1 MRNIDGK
8 IWSQKWFFKLSQ
20 EEKLLYLYFITSE
33 HTDDLGIYQAS
44 HEYIQLETQIE
55 NYKDLLKGNLSSRI
69 IYIEELDLIIVKDIQ
84 QYSFGKSK
92 DYRKSLFNKLMN
104 LEENIRDILLKESKY
119 IQEIYKE
126 FSDEGVRDGVI
137 EGVGDGGNSVDRGWG
152 DGGGTVLEKE
162 KEKENPLSK
171 EKEKEI
177 SPLILSP
184 KEKEKE
190 ITLPLEREKERGEI
204 SCNADALPSLG
215 ETVALATEE
224 NPVKPENNL
233 AKKKNSKKKYSKEA
247 LELVK
252 EFKTF
257 REDFLKIPIT
267 QKDWHLRAL
276 AVSEKLLKKYPLEE
290 LKEALKDLRGEYWE
304 DKAGKIIEMWHFED
318 WLPKWRV
325 WKKPIQRKEEIYKGI
340 NITEWKKWLKET
352 YNKEAGGDIRRWID
366 WFEEGFKTL
375 PDKKQLYWREE
386 YKRVNGVY
394 PEEDEENNTKTEEKE
409 GTVNVG

>member
-8 IWSQKWFFKLSQ
+8 IWSQKCFFKLSQ
-20 EEKLLYLYFITSE
+20 EEKLLYLYFITSD
-33 HTDDLGIYQAS
+33 HTDDLGIYQVS
-44 HEYIQLETQIE
+44 QEYIPLETQIE
-55 NYKDLLKGNLSSRI
+55 NYKDLLRGNLSSKI
-69 IYIEELDLIIVKDIQ
+69 FYSEELDLIFIRDIN

-92 DYRKSLFNKLMN
+92 DYRKSIYNKLLS
-104 LEENIRDILLKESKY
+104 LEENIRNILLKESKY
-119 IQEIYKE
+119 LLDIYKE
-126 FSDEGVRDGVI
+126 FSQEGEIEGVKDKEETVVGGCNEGVVEGEETVGGGCRDGV
-137 EGVGDGGNSVDRGWG
+137 ERVP
-152 DGGGTVLEKE
+152 EKE
-162 KEKENPLSK
+162 KEKEIPLSK
-171 EKEKEI
+171 EKEKER

-215 ETVALATEE
+215 ETVANATEE

-304 DKAGKIIEMWHFED
+304 D
-318 WLPKWRV
+318 
-325 WKKPIQRKEEIYKGI
+325 
-340 NITEWKKWLKET
+340 
-352 YNKEAGGDIRRWID
+352 
-366 WFEEGFKTL
+366 
-375 PDKKQLYWREE
+375 
-386 YKRVNGVY
+386 
-394 PEEDEENNTKTEEKE
+394 
-409 GTVNVG
+409 